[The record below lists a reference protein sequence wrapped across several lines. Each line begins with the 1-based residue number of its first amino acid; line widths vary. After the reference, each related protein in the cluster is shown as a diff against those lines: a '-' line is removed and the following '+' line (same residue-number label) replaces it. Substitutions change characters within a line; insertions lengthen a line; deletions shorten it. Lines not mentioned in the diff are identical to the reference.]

1 MDTFD
6 ALVKFLRKNGYRV
19 TVAVMPYDPIYRFAQ
34 IRGKWIKGGFCE
46 FSNHQTHLPID
57 ERIAFDNE
65 KCFDK
70 WSKCPFSL
78 PLPVDEKQM
87 KYILKQM
94 KFLATNKGYKLSNS
108 YDLPTIKDYPK
119 IDE

>member
-1 MDTFD
+1 MNTFD
-6 ALVKFLRKNGYRV
+6 ILVEFLRKKGYTV
-19 TVAVMPYDPIYRFAQ
+19 TVATMPYVPVYRFAQ
-34 IRGKWIKGGFCE
+34 IKGKWIKGGFCE
-46 FSNHQTHLPID
+46 SNNHQTYGAID
-57 ERIAFDNE
+57 EKIAFDNE

-78 PLPVDEKQM
+78 PLPQNEKQM

-94 KFLATNKGYKLSNS
+94 KFLATNKGYNLSNS
-108 YDLPTIKDYPK
+108 YSLPWITKYPK